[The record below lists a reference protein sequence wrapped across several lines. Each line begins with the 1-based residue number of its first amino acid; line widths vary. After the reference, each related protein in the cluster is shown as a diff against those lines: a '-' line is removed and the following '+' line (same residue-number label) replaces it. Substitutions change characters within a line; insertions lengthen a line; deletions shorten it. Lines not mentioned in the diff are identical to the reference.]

1 VQGISS
7 HKRALLSL
15 QCTCYANVEAP
26 NGPSTVFEAG
36 KLVDSVVV
44 AAPDGPRTVLDAD
57 EVVDGAKN
65 SMDSF
70 AVSLDTGGRFAD
82 ANESVHYHHRI
93 DGYSC
98 HGRVERVNLQEKC
111 PEWVV
116 VTIGPDGFCSIP
128 DLVQIWSRFG
138 PDPVQI
144 EIHHSPVQKIWTAC
158 PDMLSRFWTKSTV

>member
-1 VQGISS
+1 VQGVLS
-7 HKRALLSL
+7 HKRVLLSL

-36 KLVDSVVV
+36 KLVDGVVV
-44 AAPDGPRTVLDAD
+44 AAPDGPSTVLDAD

-93 DGYSC
+93 DGCSC
-98 HGRVERVNLQEKC
+98 HSCVEWVTLQEKC

-116 VTIGPDGFCSIP
+116 SKMVQTVFARF
-128 DLVQIWSRFG
+128 QIWS
-138 PDPVQI
+138 
-144 EIHHSPVQKIWTAC
+144 
-158 PDMLSRFWTKSTV
+158 